1 MIRPIIMYNSENL
14 AYLTEH
20 QINAMNGNKNS
31 LLFYA
36 DKSYPNSLQQKFL
49 KYILSVKKNCSN
61 MATLGEIGETPIIF
75 HGFVSLLSFWHRTR
89 NMAEDTLAST

>member
-1 MIRPIIMYNSENL
+1 M
-14 AYLTEH
+14 
-20 QINAMNGNKNS
+20 G

-89 NMAEDTLAST
+89 NMAEDTLAKQALNVMANENNAKFEWLATVKFLL